1 MDPTVAME
9 SASGARQAL
18 SLSNTGASS
27 CCFHLYAS
35 KKLLLKKTKRSTDHD
50 GFDTAIVICAHV

>member
-1 MDPTVAME
+1 MDPMVAME

-35 KKLLLKKTKRSTDHD
+35 KKLQNRKIKQSADCGNL
-50 GFDTAIVICAHV
+50 